1 MFFFGKSL
9 TRLPRSRNQFLQAA
23 SASRLDWRART
34 LGWRRWSRWTRST
47 PGRSWSSP
55 CRISDSCM
63 KRTGKDTS
71 QPLPRRQGRC
81 WEHKARDGR
90 RRSPLSPRP
99 PCSASLARR
108 GTRQSLDLY
117 SHNSVK
123 FILKE
128 RVCWL
133 TIPTKECSGVGAPSH
148 GQPPAKR
155 PEGKSTE
162 AISGKVLHHPVHLAR
177 NGFHSSFFISIQR
190 LYF

>member
-1 MFFFGKSL
+1 M
-9 TRLPRSRNQFLQAA
+9 
-23 SASRLDWRART
+23 
-34 LGWRRWSRWTRST
+34 
-47 PGRSWSSP
+47 
-55 CRISDSCM
+55 
-63 KRTGKDTS
+63 
-71 QPLPRRQGRC
+71 
-81 WEHKARDGR
+81 RDGK
-90 RRSPLSPRP
+90 RRSPLSPHP

-117 SHNSVK
+117 SHYSVK

-128 RVCWL
+128 CFCPF

-177 NGFHSSFFISIQR
+177 NGFYSSFLDFNPKTLFLGDLRSLHLILQGAHSAFHKAKPS
-190 LYF
+190 LTAE